1 MLFKIALSGMKGRKK
16 DSFLLGFV
24 IFLSVFFIILATI
37 LHTSSEA
44 AKVQER
50 KASFGPW
57 EHGIFEASDAEV
69 DQLKSLPS
77 LEAMGQSSFLGYTP
91 DIGYIGSYNE
101 AFNKVTNIQMVQGRM
116 PLQKNEIAIEH
127 QKLATYPYEVK
138 IGDTITVPVTIK
150 LHTVPIHDTLI
161 NQVSRIKEEYIQ
173 AIGQIKSFIN
183 ENSLEEALEIYN
195 KNLVYIAQDQDQYL
209 EDLKSYEIY
218 INSLIEES
226 NDLDAYEDH
235 QRLAYQSG
243 YERNRRYILDT
254 EYGDG
259 FTINLKT
266 YYDYYFARYISSTLS
281 QSMEESDRISN
292 DEVIMR
298 DGVLTDIELI
308 FTYELTVTG
317 FYDNHSQH
325 WDIGDHIV
333 PTGYVQQDLYDEV
346 YKYAF
351 DNDIVNLEEFLPLEH
366 SNFSKSNIFIQSKL
380 NPWKFNKRY
389 ADDFQ
394 SLTTNS
400 YTYPK
405 EGVASEATI
414 AYAILF
420 MIFVATVVS
429 VFQINLA
436 QIKRRSRKITLL
448 KSIGMVNSQML
459 KLLIYELL
467 ILVIIVFPLGI
478 ISGLVTARG
487 LVYVLNQFSQVPFLF
502 TIEWTLIGIG
512 LLICLI
518 SVIIG
523 SSFPAFRALK
533 TPLVGAMN
541 KAPKH
546 KRKQLSHLN
555 KVHRVKKQTFIRIS
569 WSYLWYEK
577 RKNLITLSL
586 YCLGITLLLATM
598 FLAFLGF
605 DRYKDEVIAVD
616 RPDYGYEFIRGLS
629 DIEVKEISRA
639 LDELEPVSHYQFI
652 KYATGVYLQ
661 QASMT
666 SHPIFDNYFN
676 EKDFVNLD
684 THDEAT
690 AEFKNTAIET
700 NIYALSPD
708 SYAWDSLVAGMP
720 SFDMDKFMDGEG
732 LLVLLPQYDE
742 GSNTNMSYDYRNR
755 HKMLSDYDV
764 EIGDTLT
771 FGFTQEPVAQVVL
784 SDEKGKI
791 NLDYK
796 TFDILSIGHHTQ
808 EIGVWPFSSTLE
820 HPIIITSIENFE
832 KLYPRSKY
840 RSRMDIRQFKTLIE
854 TQFPTSY
861 ARSSFYIYNH
871 SGMDSPSYQIEL
883 QRLGLEYQTPM
894 INYSL
899 EKERIFNQSLK
910 LATIIVTL
918 GLSIALIILMILL
931 NTSQSKVEQERTR
944 IGILQALGVTKRQFK
959 GLYIMTGLSFGLIAL
974 LFAHIVFVGLIS
986 IFASIEGGQFM
997 TAVEGLMWLYP
1008 IKVHIV
1014 VSIIYLILAT
1024 FTYYSPLRPILKNQ
1038 AIYNIQNNQ
1047 R

>member
-50 KASFGPW
+50 RASFGPW
-57 EHGIFEASDAEV
+57 QHGIFEATDSEA
-69 DQLKSLPS
+69 DQLKALPS
-77 LEAMGQSSFLGYTP
+77 LEAMGKSYFLGHTP

-101 AFNKVTNIQMVQGRM
+101 AFNKITNIQMVQGRM

-138 IGDTITVPVTIK
+138 IGDTITVPITIK
-150 LHTVPIHDTLI
+150 LHTVPINETLVDQALRMKEEFI
-161 NQVSRIKEEYIQ
+161 QVSSEVEAFIEKESYEAALEKYGEYFVNRTYDSDDFNNTLGNYERYIQ
-173 AIGQIKSFIN
+173 TIK
-183 ENSLEEALEIYN
+183 
-195 KNLVYIAQDQDQYL
+195 
-209 EDLKSYEIY
+209 
-218 INSLIEES
+218 EES
-226 NDLDAYEDH
+226 NDPEAQENFRELS
-235 QRLAYQSG
+235 RMMNS
-243 YERNRRYILDT
+243 ERNRRYILDT
-254 EYGDG
+254 EYADG

-266 YYDYYFARYISSTLS
+266 YYDYYFARNLSWALSLSKGIDETL
-281 QSMEESDRISN
+281 SN
-292 DEVIMR
+292 DELIMR

-308 FTYELTVTG
+308 FTYKLTVTG

-346 YKYAF
+346 YQYAF
-351 DNDIVNLEEFLPLEH
+351 NNDIVNLEEFLPLEH

-389 ADDFQ
+389 TDDFE
-394 SLTTNS
+394 SLRTNS
-400 YTYPK
+400 FTYPK

-459 KLLIYELL
+459 KLLIFELL
-467 ILVIIVFPLGI
+467 ILVVIVFPLGI
-478 ISGLVTARG
+478 LSGLVAARG
-487 LVYVLNQFSQVPFLF
+487 LVYLLNQFSQVPFLF
-502 TIEWTLIGIG
+502 TIEWTIIGIG
-512 LLICLI
+512 LLICLF

-546 KRKQLSHLN
+546 KKKQLSHLN
-555 KVHRVKKQTFIRIS
+555 KVHRVKKQSFIRIS

-586 YCLGITLLLATM
+586 YCMGITLLLSTM

-629 DIEVKEISRA
+629 DIEVLEISRA

-661 QASMT
+661 QGSMN
-666 SHPIFDNYFN
+666 SHPIFDDYFN
-676 EKDFVNLD
+676 NKEFVSLD

-690 AEFKNTAIET
+690 AEFKNTSIET
-700 NIYALSPD
+700 NIYAISPE
-708 SYAWDSLVAGMP
+708 SYAWDSLVADMP
-720 SFDMDKFMDGEG
+720 SFDMDKFMEGEG
-732 LLVLLPQYDE
+732 LLVLLPQYDQD
-742 GSNTNMSYDYRNR
+742 SIADMSYDYRDR
-755 HKMLSDYDV
+755 HKMVSDYDV

-784 SDEKGKI
+784 SDEMGKI
-791 NLDYK
+791 NLNYK
-796 TFDILSIGHHTQ
+796 TFDILSIGHHTL

-820 HPIIITSIENFE
+820 HPIIITSIENFD

-861 ARSSFYIYNH
+861 GRSSFYIYNQP
-871 SGMDSPSYQIEL
+871 GMDSPSYQIEL

-944 IGILQALGVTKRQFK
+944 IGVLQALGVTKRQFK
-959 GLYIMTGLSFGLIAL
+959 RLYIFTGLSFGLIAL

-986 IFASIEGGQFM
+986 IFASIEGGHFM
-997 TAVEGLMWLYP
+997 TAVESLMWLYP
-1008 IKVHIV
+1008 TKVHIG